1 MAKKKEQTPTGF
13 DELLNIYGNSDEQE
27 GVTDIDEQVLKNMP
41 SIEDN
46 VKNDTPDP
54 EEGTEDGKTKDD
66 DTTVATTDNSDIPE
80 DVLNQMN
87 NASSDQQTEPD
98 TDTTE
103 DDEPSQEDLAE
114 AQQVSTLFDALGESM
129 GWNMAELGEDEKP
142 VTVDELTYYLQEVV
156 RQNSI
161 PQYGDDRVRQ
171 LDEYVKNGGKFED
184 FYQKQQQAL
193 SIDNLDMDDEANQKA
208 VVRELLQRSGYTD
221 EQINSKI
228 NRYLDADMLVEE
240 SEDAL
245 ERLKVIHE
253 KEVEQYQ
260 QQQEEAA
267 RVAQENSKRF
277 FDDVT
282 NSIQNLTDIRGI
294 AIPKEDRRALLD
306 YIFKVDQNGE
316 TQYQKEFNANL
327 AKNLIESAYFTMKA
341 DQFVTT
347 AKKTG
352 ETSAAEK
359 LRKMLRHTTKNHSSY
374 NVNEKQKSVI
384 DLASGL
390 F

>member
-1 MAKKKEQTPTGF
+1 MSEEDITEAK
-13 DELLNIYGNSDEQE
+13 
-27 GVTDIDEQVLKNMP
+27 
-41 SIEDN
+41 
-46 VKNDTPDP
+46 
-54 EEGTEDGKTKDD
+54 
-66 DTTVATTDNSDIPE
+66 
-80 DVLNQMN
+80 
-87 NASSDQQTEPD
+87 
-98 TDTTE
+98 
-103 DDEPSQEDLAE
+103 
-114 AQQVSTLFDALGESM
+114 QVSTLFDALGESM
-129 GWNMAELGEDEKP
+129 GWNMADIKDEEKP

-161 PQYGDDRVRQ
+161 PQYADDNIRQ
-171 LDEYVKNGGKFED
+171 LDEYVRNGGKFED
-184 FYQKQQQAL
+184 FYQKQQQVL

-208 VVRELLQRSGYTD
+208 VVRELLQRSGYSE

-260 QQQEEAA
+260 KQQEEAA
-267 RVAQENSKRF
+267 RVAQENSQRF

-282 NSIQNLTDIRGI
+282 NSIQNLTNIRGI

-341 DQFVTT
+341 DQFVTS